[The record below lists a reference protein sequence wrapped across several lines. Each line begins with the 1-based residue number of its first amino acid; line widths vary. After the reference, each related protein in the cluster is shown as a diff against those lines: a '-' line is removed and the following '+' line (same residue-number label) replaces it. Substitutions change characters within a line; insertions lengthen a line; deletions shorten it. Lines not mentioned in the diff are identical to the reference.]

1 MNVYKQLAE
10 GGGYNLPYLLHI
22 FDLSGQTHIYLIN
35 DTAPMIYKGRVYE
48 AAAFKYTP
56 SNEGGGSLSIGV
68 QAHEKL
74 IDLIEENYALRVEIV
89 GVVNGDDVQ
98 EIGQYKHRYGQA
110 SWDGAK
116 LELKMNKDDRGNMT
130 FPALIFNGY
139 NNRGNA

>member
-10 GGGYNLPYLLHI
+10 GGGYNLPFLLHI
-22 FDLSGQTHIYLIN
+22 FDVQGKTYIYLIN
-35 DTAPMIYKGRVYE
+35 DTEPMIYKGQRYE

-56 SNEGGGSLSIGV
+56 GQEGDGALSIGIY
-68 QAHEKL
+68 AHENL
-74 IDLIEENYALRVEIV
+74 IDIVEENSALRVEIV
-89 GVVNGDDVQ
+89 GVFNGDAVQ